1 MDLSTLLQSNQG
13 NQILIAA
20 LATLLILCLVLLLLI
35 VRLFRIVGRF
45 RQLLKGASGKNLET
59 IVQEALLSSQQAQQ
73 GLEELQKQHEELRQ
87 ITAASIQHVGLVR
100 FNAFPEMGSDLSF
113 ALALLNRKKDGVVLC
128 CLVGRDDCRIYAK
141 NLVGGKSSY
150 LLSDEEKEA
159 IEKALGDDISPNKH
173 Y

>member
-1 MDLSTLLQSNQG
+1 MDLSTLLQGGQG
-13 NQILIAA
+13 TQILIAA
-20 LATLLILCLVLLLLI
+20 LATLLALCLALLLLI

-45 RQLLKGASGKNLET
+45 RQLMKGASGENLET
-59 IVQEALLSSQQAQQ
+59 IVQEALLSSRQAQQ
-73 GLEELQKQHEELRQ
+73 RLEELQEQYEKLRQ
-87 ITAASIQHVGLVR
+87 TTAASIQHVGLVR

-159 IEKALGDDISPNKH
+159 IHKALCNDISLK
-173 Y
+173 

>member
-20 LATLLILCLVLLLLI
+20 LAILLALCVVLLLLML
-35 VRLFRIVGRF
+35 RLIRIEGRF
-45 RQLLKGASGKNLET
+45 RQLMKGTSGENLET
-59 IVQEALLSSQQAQQ
+59 IVKEALLSSQQAQQ
-73 GLEELQKQHEELRQ
+73 GLEELQEQYEKLRE

-100 FNAFPEMGSDLSF
+100 FNAFPDMGSDLSF
-113 ALALLNRKKDGVVLC
+113 ALALLNRKLDGVVLC

-141 NLVGGKSSY
+141 NVVGGKSSY

-159 IEKALGDDISPNKH
+159 IKKALGDDLSLNKYH
-173 Y
+173 